1 MRRQGGFTIVEL
13 LIVIVVIAL
22 LAAITVVAFNGVQQR
37 ARASAASSSLATSKK
52 KIELYKAENG
62 TYPLTGNLAAAGVSD
77 GDTTFQY
84 TSNGTTFC
92 ITGTNGSISYMAT
105 ETTGPT
111 SGGCAGHGQGGVAA
125 VTNLATNPG
134 SELNNGWSSNN
145 GSIYPRT
152 QTSAVKRS
160 GTYSTEAHNLG
171 TSTALLSLYGAGA
184 NSGNGF
190 PAEPG
195 KTYTASVYVRADVAH
210 QARLSISYR
219 ANAAYT
225 AATYSSWTT
234 GTAGDWTRL
243 TYTTTS
249 PAGTDLVRV
258 GVFVDALAAQPANT
272 SGWADDLMFV
282 EGASVPAYA
291 DGTSQDWVWNGTPHS
306 ASSTGPAR

>member
-1 MRRQGGFTIVEL
+1 MRKNGFTIVEL
-13 LIVIVVIAL
+13 LIVIVVIAV
-22 LAAITVVAFNGVQQR
+22 LAAITIVVFGSMQQR
-37 ARASAASSSLATSKK
+37 ARASAASASLATSQKK
-52 KIELYKAENG
+52 LELYKAENG
-62 TYPLTGNLAAAGVSD
+62 TYPLTGSLASAGIVD

-92 ITGTNGSISYMAT
+92 ITGTNGSVSYKVT
-105 ETTGPT
+105 ENTAPT
-111 SGGCAGHGQGGVAA
+111 SGGCSGHGQGGVAA

-171 TSTALLSLYGAGA
+171 SSTALLSLYGAGA

-195 KTYTASVYVRADVAH
+195 KTYTASAYVRADVPH

-219 ANAAYT
+219 ANATYT
-225 AATYSSWTT
+225 TATYSSWAT

-249 PAGTDLVRV
+249 PTGTDLVRV
-258 GVFVDALAAQPANT
+258 GVFINALATEPANT

-282 EGASVPAYA
+282 EGGSVPAYA

-306 ASSTGPAR
+306 ASSTGPGR